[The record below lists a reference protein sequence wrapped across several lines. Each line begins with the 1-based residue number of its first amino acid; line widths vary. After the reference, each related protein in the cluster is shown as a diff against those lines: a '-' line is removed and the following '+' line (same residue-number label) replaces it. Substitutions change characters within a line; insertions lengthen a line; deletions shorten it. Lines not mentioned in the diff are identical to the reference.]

1 MGVTLEIPDV
11 PDDLYAR
18 LQARA
23 DKAGLS
29 LSRYLSRE
37 LPKIADLASMEEAL
51 ERLKSRSAVE
61 LTESPVDII
70 RAARDS
76 G

>member
-1 MGVTLEIPDV
+1 MDITLEIPA
-11 PDDLYAR
+11 DLYAR
-18 LQARA
+18 LKTRA

-29 LSRYLSRE
+29 VADYLSRE
-37 LPKIADLASMEEAL
+37 LPKIAEWASMEEAL
-51 ERLKSRSAVE
+51 ERLSSRSAVE

-70 RAARDS
+70 RAGRDS